1 MQDLTLTIIQCEL
14 AWEDPEAN
22 LAMFDRRLDQS
33 IQETDLVVLPE
44 MFTTGF
50 SMNAIDLAQDM
61 NGPAV
66 AWMRTAAEHHR
77 VDITGSMIIRDG
89 RHYYNRLIW
98 AKPGGMLM
106 TYDKRHLFRMS
117 GEHETYSAGDRTITV
132 ELKGWHIRPF
142 ICYDLRFPIWT
153 RNKKKQ
159 YDLAI
164 FVANWP
170 APRSMHWETLLR
182 ARAIENLCY
191 VVGVNRVGTD
201 GNGLPYDGKSAI
213 IDPAGAVLF
222 QQKET
227 PVVHTQTLSRDVLTS
242 YRKAFPAW
250 MDAD

>member
-1 MQDLTLTIIQCEL
+1 MRDLTVTLIQCEL
-14 AWEDPEAN
+14 TWENPEVN

-33 IQETDLVVLPE
+33 VQETDLVVLPE
-44 MFTTGF
+44 MFSTGF
-50 SMNAIDLAQDM
+50 SMHALELAQDM

-66 AWMRTAAEHHR
+66 AWMGAAAEHHR

-89 RHYYNRLIW
+89 QHYYNRLIW
-98 AKPGGMLM
+98 AKPEGSIM

-117 GEHETYSAGDRTITV
+117 GEHEIYSAGDRTITV

-153 RNKKKQ
+153 RNTKNQ

-164 FVANWP
+164 FIANWP

-191 VVGVNRVGTD
+191 VVGVNRVGID

-213 IDPAGAVLF
+213 IGPAGEVLF
-222 QQKET
+222 QQKDT
-227 PVVHTQTLSRDVLTS
+227 PVVHTQTLSRQVLTS